1 MMPSLPCRLL
11 IVEDDPAIMANLV
24 AYLEQ
29 QGHEVDMAYDGQ
41 AAQGRLQAQTYD
53 VLVLDLGLPRADGA
67 QVLSFLRHD
76 LGLAT
81 PVLVLTARDELAS
94 KLDMLAAGA
103 DDYLSKPFALAEV
116 AMRIHA
122 LHRRASGAIA
132 SELRQLGELRL
143 DRRSHTVSVG
153 QQVVHL
159 MPRSMQILE
168 VLLRD
173 PGRVVA
179 RQELEALLWPGE
191 IVAGEALRSQ
201 IHILRKALVQAG
213 YNGLAT
219 VHGVGYRLT

>member
-1 MMPSLPCRLL
+1 MLPALPCRLL

-53 VLVLDLGLPRADGA
+53 AIVLDLGLPRVDGT
-67 QVLSFLRHD
+67 QVLKFLRHD

-81 PVLVLTARDELAS
+81 PVLVLTARDELTS

-103 DDYLSKPFALAEV
+103 DDYVTKPFALAEV
-116 AMRIHA
+116 AMRLHA
-122 LHRRASGAIA
+122 LHRRASSGVV
-132 SELRQLGELRL
+132 SEVRQSGELRL

-168 VLLRD
+168 ILLRD
-173 PGRVVA
+173 PGRVVT

-191 IVAGEALRSQ
+191 IVASDALRSQ

-213 YNGLAT
+213 YTGLAT